1 MKSFSKAWNI
11 LSNRVL
17 VYVSR
22 LKRASSFTSLKSD
35 VDCQDIDCRK
45 VTATGEVKCTSTT
58 APFYPPVV
66 TNTQRGAM
74 SGMTKGAMVFNSSTN
89 KLNVYNGSG
98 WEVVTSSWQGVL

>member
-1 MKSFSKAWNI
+1 MAKYYCNLSAGDTVNSILANGSTYDVSISQNI
-11 LSNRVL
+11 DC
-17 VYVSR
+17 
-22 LKRASSFTSLKSD
+22 SD

-66 TNTQRGAM
+66 TTSQRNSI

-89 KLNVYNGSG
+89 KLNVYNGSA
-98 WEVVTSSWQGVL
+98 WESVTSS

>member
-1 MKSFSKAWNI
+1 MAKYYCNLSAGDTVNSILANGSTYDVSISQNI
-11 LSNRVL
+11 DC
-17 VYVSR
+17 
-22 LKRASSFTSLKSD
+22 SD

-66 TNTQRGAM
+66 TTSQRNSI

-89 KLNVYNGSG
+89 KLNVYNGSA
-98 WEVVTSSWQGVL
+98 WESVTSG